1 MQAYLTHGK
10 VETILDTDNRE
21 LRDALGLVL
30 CQAAQNN
37 LESSNQLHILRI
49 LDLPNESWSLAG
61 KSLGPC
67 ALFEGLQTRLSHLG

>member
-49 LDLPNESWSLAG
+49 LDLPNES
-61 KSLGPC
+61 
-67 ALFEGLQTRLSHLG
+67 